1 MNRMISKMTLALV
14 TAGCACLAQ
23 AGVRTVDVPRITN
36 GGTGYIGLTESAG
49 TPRPAMHE
57 AWRGT
62 ATMGSSA
69 ADEQMNRQGAMVG
82 SSPMHA
88 TMWRDSAPAMGSGI
102 DPGASA
108 SAKAM
113 WSTPK

>member
-69 ADEQMNRQGAMVG
+69 ASQLPASRCGDRLAG
-82 SSPMHA
+82 SSRRTWTSPRA
-88 TMWRDSAPAMGSGI
+88 TSGRYSGSEFR
-102 DPGASA
+102 
-108 SAKAM
+108 
-113 WSTPK
+113 